1 MLERGRL
8 DGNLQVPEGRA
19 AERGGVMIEDIIGC
33 LVAAAFGVAV
43 AFQIGGEG

>member
-1 MLERGRL
+1 MLEQGRL

-19 AERGGVMIEDIIGC
+19 AGGGVMIEDVIGW

-43 AFQIGGEG
+43 AFQIGGET